1 VNADEQRAA
10 TRAERLKRWWGSGE
24 PDAEDLH
31 TDDIEALSSDAALAD
46 EVFPDKAEAFHAGRY
61 AGQVEYRRIVRER
74 REAGRSGL

>member
-1 VNADEQRAA
+1 VDDSEQRAA
-10 TRAERLKRWWGSGE
+10 GRAARLKRWWQSGE
-24 PDAEDLH
+24 PVADDLH

-74 REAGRSGL
+74 RDAH